1 MNIDL
6 PAGKY
11 VVAVSGGVDS
21 MVLLDLLRQKPGLK
35 LIVAHFDHGIRPD
48 SGKDERLVANLA
60 DKYGLKY
67 KLGRARLGKNA
78 SEATARAARYKF
90 LHQVRQASDSD
101 FVVTAHHQDD
111 LVETA
116 VLNML
121 RGTGHRGLISIFNNP
136 KVKRPL
142 LRASK
147 AEIIEYAKTNKLPWN
162 EDSTN
167 KQDIYLRNYMRNQI
181 LPKLSSSQRQ
191 QILKNVEK
199 VAIINK
205 ELDSIIATLSH
216 NVTSGDT
223 INRHKFIMLPQ
234 EVADELVVH
243 WLRQRNITHDKKF
256 VRRLGLLI
264 KTAKPGTSTSINRNI
279 RLVFDKDTAMF
290 RTSVPYT

>member
-6 PAGKY
+6 PAGKH

-21 MVLLDLLRQKPGLK
+21 VVLLDLLRQKPGLE

-90 LHQVRQASDSD
+90 LHQVRQASGSD

-147 AEIIEYAKTNKLPWN
+147 AEIIEYAKTNKLHWN

-205 ELDSIIATLSH
+205 ELDSIIATLSQ
-216 NVTSGDT
+216 NILSGDV
-223 INRHKFIMLPQ
+223 IDRHGFIMLPQ
-234 EVADELVVH
+234 EIADELVAH
-243 WLRQRNITHDKKF
+243 WLRLRGIAYDKKL
-256 VRRLGLLI
+256 VKRLSLSI
-264 KTAKPGTSTSINRNI
+264 KTAKAGTSTTINQDTS
-279 RLVFDKDTAMF
+279 LVFYKDTALF
-290 RTSVPYT
+290 KTSIRYT